1 MGSGC
6 WLDAAM
12 QVPLRAAR
20 TLTRIGVKPVLG
32 TRLSPA
38 RQRRVIDALMRVA
51 FLPKGTRTEATT
63 LGGVPAERVVT
74 PRSDPAF
81 ALLYLHGGAYL
92 VGSPTSHRAAAAH
105 LVHAVGAVGHVLDY
119 RLAPEHPYPA
129 AVDDALAAYRALLDS
144 GVPAQRV
151 VVAGDS
157 AGGGLAL
164 ALALRARSV
173 GLPLPAALGLVSPW
187 VDLTLGGLDETVDDP
202 LLSRG
207 WLELGAASYA
217 GSDRRR
223 PEVSPLYADLAGLP
237 PMFVHAASEEMF
249 VADVERFVA
258 AAREAGVAVT
268 YERLEGHWHVTHL
281 FAGMVREAT
290 AVVDQL
296 GGWLRGALA
305 QAE

>member
-1 MGSGC
+1 MN
-6 WLDAAM
+6 
-12 QVPLRAAR
+12 VPFPAAR
-20 TLTRIGVKPVLG
+20 LLVRRAVKPVLG
-32 TRLSPA
+32 TRFTPA
-38 RQRRVIDALMRVA
+38 TQRRMINALMRVA
-51 FLPKGTRTEATT
+51 FLPKGTRAEAET
-63 LGGVPAERVVT
+63 LGGVPAERLT
-74 PRSDPAF
+74 TSGSDAGR

-92 VGSPTSHRAAAAH
+92 VGSTTTHRAAAAH
-105 LVHAVGAVGHVLDY
+105 LADAVGAVGHVLDY

-144 GVPAQRV
+144 GLTPAQV

-164 ALALRARSV
+164 ALALRARTEGV
-173 GLPLPAALGLVSPW
+173 PQPAALGLVSPW
-187 VDLTLGGLDETVDDP
+187 VDLTLDGLDETVDDP

-207 WLELGAASYA
+207 WLELGVTSYA
-217 GSDRRR
+217 GTDVRR
-223 PEVSPLYADLAGLP
+223 PEVSPLHADLTGLA
-237 PMFVHAASEEMF
+237 PMFVHAASQEMF

-258 AAREAGVAVT
+258 AARAAGVEVT

-296 GGWLRGALA
+296 GGWLRGALDRA
-305 QAE
+305 ATPES